1 MRMRAGLI
9 LTAFAVAGS
18 GWTSAGKDGYGP
30 KPFEFYQTIIDRA
43 PFGVIA
49 SGDAAGPGG
58 AAAPEEQ
65 VKVEQ
70 EQLAKQ
76 ISMSGITIMPD
87 GTLAVGFSDM
97 SVNPAASYFLAVGKK
112 STTGWSVLAANYK
125 QEWATIEKDGVQVT
139 IQLGKGVIAAPPA
152 AEVEVKPQMAPAEV
166 EHAAVPVGTGFGR
179 LNRPSRAGLPPM
191 PNLKANLEKVKQRQ
205 EELAKVRAE
214 GGDVKSYMERLRERN
229 KAEAEAKKA
238 AEDEARQQLTQVTE
252 ADRAKKERELNLEL
266 IRQGAR
272 PLSDITLTSEEE
284 KDLVDK
290 GILAP

>member
-1 MRMRAGLI
+1 MRACLI
-9 LTAFAVAGS
+9 LLTVALAASVWAVAGK
-18 GWTSAGKDGYGP
+18 TGYGP
-30 KPFEFYQTIIDRA
+30 KPFEFYQSIIDRA

-49 SGDAAGPGG
+49 SGDAAGPGGG

-87 GTLAVGFSDM
+87 GTLAVGFADL
-97 SVNPAASYFLAVGKK
+97 SVNPAASCFLPVGKK
-112 STTGWSVLAANYK
+112 STTGWLVVDANYK

-152 AEVEVKPQMAPAEV
+152 AEAEAKPAAAVPVEV
-166 EHAAVPVGTGFGR
+166 EHAAAAGTGFGR

-205 EELAKVRAE
+205 AELAKIRAE

-229 KAEAEAKKA
+229 KAEAEAKQA
-238 AEDEARQQLTQVTE
+238 AEEEARQQLTKVAETE
-252 ADRAKKERELNLEL
+252 RSKKERELNLEL

-272 PLSDITLTSEEE
+272 PLSDITLTPEEE

-290 GILAP
+290 GVLSP